1 MTHHHHRSVPA
12 LACAALLLAGCGTFM
27 EARENIKPGG
37 MIDQQKAT
45 ARTDLKAAKAEQIRL
60 TDERSQ
66 REAELKRNDDRIRAV
81 QADLQ
86 QQEQALQRALAA
98 NKVSQSRYDELK
110 RELDKVKAESQS
122 VDLQLKSVA
131 FKPADPKADA
141 AKEERLRALERRKAE
156 LEKQLAQVTSL
167 R

>member
-1 MTHHHHRSVPA
+1 MTHHRSLPA
-12 LACAALLLAGCGTFM
+12 LACAALLLAGCGTFL

-37 MIDQQKAT
+37 KIDQDKAT
-45 ARTDLKAAKAEQIRL
+45 ARRDLQTAKIEQTRL
-60 TDERSQ
+60 TDEKAQ
-66 REAELKRNDDRIRAV
+66 REAELKRNDERIRAV

-86 QQEQALQRALAA
+86 QHEQALQRALAA
-98 NKVSQSRYDELK
+98 KKVSQSRYDELK
-110 RELDKVKAESQS
+110 RELDAVKAESQS

-131 FKPADPKADA
+131 FRPADAKADA
-141 AKEERLRALERRKAE
+141 AKEQRLRDLERRKAE

>member
-1 MTHHHHRSVPA
+1 MTTHHRSLPA
-12 LACAALLLAGCGTFM
+12 LACAALLLTGCATYM

-37 MIDQQKAT
+37 KIDQEKAA
-45 ARTDLKAAKAEQIRL
+45 ARTDLQSAKTEQTRL
-60 TDERSQ
+60 TDEKSQ
-66 REAELKRNDDRIRAV
+66 REAELKRNDERIRAV

-86 QQEQALQRALAA
+86 KHEQALQSALAA
-98 NKVSQSRYDELK
+98 KKVSQSRYDELK

-131 FKPADPKADA
+131 FKPADAKADA
-141 AKEERLRALERRKAE
+141 AKEQRLRDLERRKAE